1 MWMKPVTR
9 PVNCGDYGI
18 GHPSDLCGAR
28 LLQKLI
34 PTHQQIKYTIK
45 MKKIFLLPVLLIIA
59 VLPAFSQKYKTA
71 ADTAA
76 LNKEYAK
83 VSSNIAALTTRL
95 DEAQSDLAKYNR
107 KSDKASSDAQST
119 AATTANKASHA
130 TNGDVRDARR
140 AKKEARRSVK
150 DAKDSRK
157 ADNNV
162 DDQNKKIRKLTA
174 ELAKNKERL
183 QELETMRAAISY

>member
-1 MWMKPVTR
+1 
-9 PVNCGDYGI
+9 
-18 GHPSDLCGAR
+18 
-28 LLQKLI
+28 
-34 PTHQQIKYTIK
+34 

-59 VLPAFSQKYKTA
+59 VVPAFSQKYKTA

-83 VSSNIAALTTRL
+83 VSSNIADLTTRL
-95 DEAQSDLAKYNR
+95 GDAQNDLAKYNR
-107 KSDKASSDAQST
+107 KSDKASSNAQST
-119 AATTANKASHA
+119 AAATANKASHA

-162 DDQNKKIRKLTA
+162 DDQNKKMRKLTA

-183 QELETMRAAISY
+183 QQLDAMRTAIIE